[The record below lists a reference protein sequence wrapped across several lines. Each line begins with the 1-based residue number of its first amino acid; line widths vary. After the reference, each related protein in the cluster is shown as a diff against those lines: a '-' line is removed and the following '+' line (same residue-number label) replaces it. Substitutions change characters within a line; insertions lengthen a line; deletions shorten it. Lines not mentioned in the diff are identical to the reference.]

1 MTISLI
7 SSVMNAVCC
16 KEHLKSVISQ
26 FKLITTTNQS
36 QVKYHKE
43 QMQTQN
49 KNQQTDEKK
58 EQLKQ
63 GENASDKSAAG
74 LGSASD

>member
-1 MTISLI
+1 
-7 SSVMNAVCC
+7 
-16 KEHLKSVISQ
+16 
-26 FKLITTTNQS
+26 
-36 QVKYHKE
+36 
-43 QMQTQN
+43 MQTQN

-74 LGSASD
+74 LGSASDWLEKRPSSIDQGYGGVKRNQSNPRKVSTLRWKLPYQ

>member
-1 MTISLI
+1 
-7 SSVMNAVCC
+7 
-16 KEHLKSVISQ
+16 
-26 FKLITTTNQS
+26 
-36 QVKYHKE
+36 
-43 QMQTQN
+43 MQTQN

-63 GENASDKSAAG
+63 GENASDKSDAG